1 MASQNTCGF
10 AKLRA
15 YFQANVLPDN
25 DSFCPLEVGPF
36 GIVLNGTLK
45 ENIRQAGLSDLVR

>member
-1 MASQNTCGF
+1 MCGF

-15 YFQANVLPDN
+15 YFQASIMPSN
-25 DSFCPLEVGPF
+25 DSFCPLEGGPF

-45 ENIRQAGLSDLVR
+45 ETIHQAGLSNLVH